1 MKLRIL
7 VLILLLAFTFG
18 CGPTIT
24 QGTRIDAEKR
34 SEVLKGQ
41 TTAEQ
46 VVGLF
51 GKPEKVEKLPTGGEK
66 YIYSYYYE
74 AYDRWY
80 RPNKY
85 DKQKLE
91 VAIKDGVVQDY
102 LFIREFRGEITDKDQ

>member
-1 MKLRIL
+1 MRWRIL
-7 VLILLLAFTFG
+7 VLVLLLAFAFS
-18 CGPTIT
+18 CGPSIT

-34 SEVLKGQ
+34 SQVLKGQ

-66 YIYSYYYE
+66 YIYNYYYE
-74 AYDRWY
+74 GYDRWY
-80 RPNKY
+80 RPHKY

-91 VAIKDGVVQDY
+91 VSIKEGIVQDY
-102 LFIREFRGEITDKDQ
+102 LFIREFRGEITDQDK